1 MTRGPE
7 VLILTNVVFHSQLM
21 GEQRLVR
28 ETRVMFDSRRAP
40 AITVKRMNQ
49 GAGGWKMNDPT
60 EYLSARCD
68 LTQSF
73 QQILHCI
80 QSNTFT
86 LDETIAQV
94 LVGPKE
100 NLLNIS
106 VSPSPE
112 YSDTWTGRTYS
123 LEESLVWD
131 TYQINMISFPADDT
145 AEYWIDIHD
154 PSFYFSSYHSTA
166 LPRAFKQLKAR
177 TAYSLE
183 VEVVYHEREDRE
195 EERCEGEEGYSF
207 TACVKVGQS
216 EAHHHHHHDCTVWL

>member
-1 MTRGPE
+1 M
-7 VLILTNVVFHSQLM
+7 V

-28 ETRVMFDSRRAP
+28 ETRVLFDSSRAP
-40 AITVKRMNQ
+40 AITVKRINK

-68 LTQSF
+68 LSQSF
-73 QQILHCI
+73 QQVLQCI

-86 LDETIAQV
+86 LEETIAQV

-100 NLLNIS
+100 KLANIS
-106 VSPSPE
+106 LLAHSSPE

-123 LEESLVWD
+123 LEQSLVWD
-131 TYQINMISFPADDT
+131 TYQINMISFPPDDT
-145 AEYWIDIHD
+145 AQYWIDIHD
-154 PSFYFSSYHSTA
+154 PRFYLSSYHSTA

-195 EERCEGEEGYSF
+195 EERCQGEEGYSF

-216 EAHHHHHHDCTVWL
+216 THPHPTAVA